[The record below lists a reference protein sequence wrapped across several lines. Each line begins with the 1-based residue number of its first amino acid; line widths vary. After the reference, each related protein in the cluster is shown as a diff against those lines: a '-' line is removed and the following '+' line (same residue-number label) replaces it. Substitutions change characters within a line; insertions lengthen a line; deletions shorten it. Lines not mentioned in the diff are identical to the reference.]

1 MAGYLAACCVAALSQ
16 LDWLLLVVVAAAAAV
31 VVVVVVDDVGTTLS
45 IAVNCA
51 WRSSFVFW
59 LLSSAGTG
67 EGVAPYETSGVC
79 VCVRGI
85 LYGCFRAWGAAGPLI
100 SSLASWRPHSLQDAY
115 QLAPVTSKKPGEK
128 THTHTHTHT
137 HRCCAPWHQR
147 RRRKGGRWPARGR
160 CCHPRPLDLLHGC
173 FDGSWRMMQ
182 GQDPTA

>member
-137 HRCCAPWHQR
+137 HTGAVPLGT
-147 RRRKGGRWPARGR
+147 KGGGGR
-160 CCHPRPLDLLHGC
+160 EGGGQQGAGVAILGPLTCYTDALTVAG
-173 FDGSWRMMQ
+173 G
-182 GQDPTA
+182 